1 MFKNILNCNIETKGK
16 SLIKNKITLTH
27 SDDIMITLVERCL
40 KNDHTAQFEVYQ
52 KYAKAMYNVAFRI
65 VKDAHFAED
74 VMQEAFL
81 KAFTQLDKYN
91 QQATFGSWLK
101 RIVVNQSIDFYKK
114 HQKIVFEDLE
124 HQLKIVKETS
134 IDEFENQDFMQWK
147 VQDVLK
153 TMQTLKE
160 SYRMIL
166 TLSLIEGFDNEEIA
180 EILKI
185 NSQQCRTTLSR
196 AKESLRTKMN
206 QNEPK

>member
-1 MFKNILNCNIETKGK
+1 M
-16 SLIKNKITLTH
+16 TH
-27 SDDIMITLVERCL
+27 SDDIMITLVGRCL
-40 KNDHTAQFEVYQ
+40 KNDQAAQFEVYQ

-124 HQLKIVKETS
+124 HQLKIVKETAN
-134 IDEFENQDFMQWK
+134 DDVEHQDFMQWK
-147 VQDVLK
+147 VQDVMK

-166 TLSLIEGFDNEEIA
+166 TLSLIEGYDNEEIA

>member
-1 MFKNILNCNIETKGK
+1 M
-16 SLIKNKITLTH
+16 TH

-40 KNDHTAQFEVYQ
+40 KKDQAAQFEVYQ

-124 HQLKIVKETS
+124 HQLKIVKDTS
-134 IDEFENQDFMQWK
+134 IDEFENQDFIQWK

>member
-1 MFKNILNCNIETKGK
+1 
-16 SLIKNKITLTH
+16 LTH

-40 KNDHTAQFEVYQ
+40 KNDQAAQFEVYQ
-52 KYAKAMYNVAFRI
+52 KYAKAMYNLAFRI

-74 VMQEAFL
+74 AMQEAFL
-81 KAFTQLDKYN
+81 KAFTQLDQYN

-124 HQLKIVKETS
+124 HQLKIVKETAK
-134 IDEFENQDFMQWK
+134 DEVDNQDFIQWK

-166 TLSLIEGFDNEEIA
+166 TLSLIEGYDNEEIA